1 MKRMKNK
8 ISVLILTQ
16 VAVLLAMEVVLSRF
30 LSIATPITKFS
41 FAFVPLAMC
50 GALFGPVYGGIMG
63 ALADLLGAILFPI
76 GPYFP
81 GYTLNNALHGV
92 ALGMALKEGRRKW
105 WQLALAL
112 VFNHGVI
119 GIFLA
124 ALWGHMLTG
133 NPYWAVVAARVIQ
146 AVVMAP
152 TQFIVIRLMQ
162 RPVERYADLTRSR
175 SVV

>member
-1 MKRMKNK
+1 MKDK
-8 ISVLILTQ
+8 ISVKVLTQ

-30 LSIATPITKFS
+30 FSIATPVTKFS
-41 FAFVPLAMC
+41 FAFVPLAVC

-63 ALADLLGAILFPI
+63 ALADLLGATLFPI

-112 VFNHGVI
+112 VFNHVVV
-119 GIFLA
+119 GIFLS

-133 NPYWAVVAARVIQ
+133 NPYWAVVAHRVVQ

-152 TQFIVIRLMQ
+152 VQFIIIGLMQ
-162 RPVERYADLTRSR
+162 RPVERYAELAHSR
-175 SVV
+175 GVV

>member
-1 MKRMKNK
+1 MKKK
-8 ISVLILTQ
+8 ISVLILAQ
-16 VAVLLAMEVVLSRF
+16 VAMLLAMEVILSRF
-30 LSIATPITKFS
+30 FFIATPVTKFS
-41 FAFVPLAMC
+41 FAFVPLAIC

-92 ALGMALKEGRRKW
+92 ALGVAMKEGRRKW
-105 WQLALAL
+105 WQLVLAL
-112 VFNHGVI
+112 VFNHVAV

-133 NPYWAVVAARVIQ
+133 NPYWAVVTARVVQ

-152 TQFIVIRLMQ
+152 VQFIVLRLMMN
-162 RPVERYADLTRSR
+162 PVEKYTTFAHRRHL
-175 SVV
+175 V

>member
-1 MKRMKNK
+1 MKQK
-8 ISVLILTQ
+8 ISVVILAQ

-30 LSIATPITKFS
+30 FSIATPVTKFS
-41 FAFVPLAMC
+41 FAFVPLAVC

-105 WQLALAL
+105 WQLVLAL
-112 VFNHGVI
+112 VFNRVVVGV
-119 GIFLA
+119 FLA

-133 NPYWAVVAARVIQ
+133 NPYWAVAGARVVQ
-146 AVVMAP
+146 TAVMAP
-152 TQFIVIRLMQ
+152 VQFIIIGLMQ
-162 RPVERYADLTRSR
+162 RPVEKYSVFAQRYRL
-175 SVV
+175 V

>member
-1 MKRMKNK
+1 MNK
-8 ISVLILTQ
+8 KFSVLILAQ

-30 LSIATPITKFS
+30 FSIATPITKFS
-41 FAFVPLAMC
+41 FAFVPLAVC
-50 GALFGPVYGGIMG
+50 GALFGPVWGGVMG

-112 VFNHGVI
+112 VFNHVVI

-124 ALWGHMLTG
+124 ALWGHMLTD
-133 NPYWAVVAARVIQ
+133 NPYWAVAGARVVQ
-146 AVVMAP
+146 AAVMAP
-152 TQFIVIRLMQ
+152 VQFIIIRLMQ
-162 RPVERYADLTRSR
+162 RPVERYADLSHRR
-175 SVV
+175 GVV

>member
-1 MKRMKNK
+1 MNKR
-8 ISVLILTQ
+8 IPVLVLAQ
-16 VAVLLAMEVVLSRF
+16 VAVLLAMEVILSRF
-30 LSIATPITKFS
+30 FSIATPVTKFS
-41 FAFVPLAMC
+41 FAFVPLAIC

-63 ALADLLGAILFPI
+63 GLADLLGAILFPI

-92 ALGMALKEGRRKW
+92 ALGMALKEGRRTW

-112 VFNHGVI
+112 IFNRVVV
-119 GIFLA
+119 GIFLS

-133 NPYWAVVAARVIQ
+133 NPYWAVVAARGFQ

-152 TQFIVIRLMQ
+152 VQFIIIRLMMS
-162 RPVERYADLTRSR
+162 PVEKYSVFAHRYRL
-175 SVV
+175 V

>member
-1 MKRMKNK
+1 MKKK

-30 LSIATPITKFS
+30 FSIATPVTKFS
-41 FAFVPLAMC
+41 FAFVPLAVC

-92 ALGMALKEGRRKW
+92 ALGLALKEGRRRW
-105 WQLALAL
+105 WQLVLAL
-112 VFNHGVI
+112 VFNHVVV

-124 ALWGHMLTG
+124 ALWGHMLTD
-133 NPYWAVVAARVIQ
+133 NPYWAVAGARGVQ

-152 TQFIVIRLMQ
+152 VQFIIIRLMQ
-162 RPVERYADLTRSR
+162 RPVEQYSGFAHRYRLI
-175 SVV
+175 

>member
-1 MKRMKNK
+1 MKDK
-8 ISVLILTQ
+8 ISVKVLTQ

-30 LSIATPITKFS
+30 FSIATPVTKFS
-41 FAFVPLAMC
+41 FAFVPLAVC

-63 ALADLLGAILFPI
+63 ALADLLGATLFPI

-105 WQLALAL
+105 WQLAMAL
-112 VFNHGVI
+112 VFNHVVV
-119 GIFLA
+119 GIFLS

-133 NPYWAVVAARVIQ
+133 NPYWAVVAHRVVQ

-152 TQFIVIRLMQ
+152 VQFIIIGLMQ
-162 RPVERYADLTRSR
+162 RPVERYTELAHSR
-175 SVV
+175 GVV

>member
-1 MKRMKNK
+1 MKQK
-8 ISVLILTQ
+8 ISVLILAQ

-30 LSIATPITKFS
+30 FSIATPVTKFS
-41 FAFVPLAMC
+41 FAFVPLAVC

-92 ALGMALKEGRRKW
+92 ALGVALKEGRRAW

-112 VFNHGVI
+112 IFNHVVV

-124 ALWGHMLTG
+124 ALWGHILTG
-133 NPYWAVVAARVIQ
+133 NPYWAVVVARIVQ

-152 TQFIVIRLMQ
+152 VQFIIIRLMMH
-162 RPVERYADLTRSR
+162 PVEKYSVFAHRYRL
-175 SVV
+175 V

>member
-1 MKRMKNK
+1 MKEK
-8 ISVLILTQ
+8 ISVKILTQ
-16 VAVLLAMEVVLSRF
+16 VAILLAMEVILSRF
-30 LSIATPITKFS
+30 FSIATPVTKFS
-41 FAFVPLAMC
+41 FAFVPLAIC

-92 ALGMALKEGRRKW
+92 ALGVAMKEGRRKW
-105 WQLALAL
+105 WQLVLAL
-112 VFNHGVI
+112 VFNHVAV

-133 NPYWAVVAARVIQ
+133 NPYWAVVTARVVQ

-152 TQFIVIRLMQ
+152 VQFIVLRLMMN
-162 RPVERYADLTRSR
+162 PVEKYTTFAHRRHL
-175 SVV
+175 V

>member
-1 MKRMKNK
+1 MEKK
-8 ISVLILTQ
+8 ISVKVLTQ

-30 LSIATPITKFS
+30 FSIATPVTKFS
-41 FAFVPLAMC
+41 FAFVPLAVC
-50 GALFGPVYGGIMG
+50 GALFGPVYGGVMG
-63 ALADLLGAILFPI
+63 ALADLLGATLFPI

-105 WQLALAL
+105 WQLVLAL
-112 VFNHGVI
+112 VFNHVVV

-133 NPYWAVVAARVIQ
+133 NPYWAVAAHRVVQ

-152 TQFIVIRLMQ
+152 VQFIIISLMQ
-162 RPVERYADLTRSR
+162 RPVERYAALTHTRGA
-175 SVV
+175 V

>member
-1 MKRMKNK
+1 MNKK
-8 ISVLILTQ
+8 ISVNVLTQ

-30 LSIATPITKFS
+30 FSIATPVTKFS
-41 FAFVPLAMC
+41 FAFVPLALC

-105 WQLALAL
+105 WQLVLAL
-112 VFNHGVI
+112 VFNHVVV

-133 NPYWAVVAARVIQ
+133 NPYWAVAGARVVQ
-146 AVVMAP
+146 TAVMAP
-152 TQFIVIRLMQ
+152 VQFIIIGLMQ
-162 RPVERYADLTRSR
+162 RPVERYTVFARRQALM
-175 SVV
+175 

>member
-1 MKRMKNK
+1 MKKK
-8 ISVLILTQ
+8 ISVLILAQ
-16 VAVLLAMEVVLSRF
+16 VAMLLAMEVILSRF
-30 LSIATPITKFS
+30 FFIATPVTKFS
-41 FAFVPLAMC
+41 FAFVPLAVC

-63 ALADLLGAILFPI
+63 ALADLLGATLFPI

-112 VFNHGVI
+112 VFNHVVI

-124 ALWGHMLTG
+124 ALWGHMLTD
-133 NPYWAVVAARVIQ
+133 NPYWAVAGARVVQ
-146 AVVMAP
+146 AAVMAP
-152 TQFIVIRLMQ
+152 VQFIIIRLMQ
-162 RPVERYADLTRSR
+162 RPVERYADFAQRYRL
-175 SVV
+175 V

>member
-1 MKRMKNK
+1 MNK
-8 ISVLILTQ
+8 KFSVLILAQ

-30 LSIATPITKFS
+30 FSIATPITKFS
-41 FAFVPLAMC
+41 FAFVPLAVC
-50 GALFGPVYGGIMG
+50 GALFGPVWGGVMG

-112 VFNHGVI
+112 VFNHVVI

-124 ALWGHMLTG
+124 ALWGHMLTD
-133 NPYWAVVAARVIQ
+133 NPYWAVAGARVVQ

-152 TQFIVIRLMQ
+152 VQFIIIRLMMS
-162 RPVERYADLTRSR
+162 PVEKYSVFAHRYRL
-175 SVV
+175 V

>member
-1 MKRMKNK
+1 MNK
-8 ISVLILTQ
+8 KFSVLILAQ

-30 LSIATPITKFS
+30 FSIATPITKFS
-41 FAFVPLAMC
+41 FAFVPLAVC
-50 GALFGPVYGGIMG
+50 GALFGPVWGGVMG

-92 ALGMALKEGRRKW
+92 ALGMALKEGRRTW

-112 VFNHGVI
+112 VFNHVVV
-119 GIFLA
+119 GIFLS
-124 ALWGHMLTG
+124 ALWGHILTG
-133 NPYWAVVAARVIQ
+133 SPYWAVVAARTFQ

-152 TQFIVIRLMQ
+152 VQFIVIRLMMRPMEKYSVFAQ
-162 RPVERYADLTRSR
+162 RYRLI
-175 SVV
+175 

>member
-1 MKRMKNK
+1 MKKK
-8 ISVLILTQ
+8 ISVLILAQ
-16 VAVLLAMEVVLSRF
+16 VAMLLAMEVMLSRF
-30 LSIATPITKFS
+30 FSIATPVTKFS
-41 FAFVPLAMC
+41 FAFVPLAVC

-105 WQLALAL
+105 WQLVLAL
-112 VFNHGVI
+112 VFNRVVVGV
-119 GIFLA
+119 FLA

-133 NPYWAVVAARVIQ
+133 NPYWAVAGARVVQ
-146 AVVMAP
+146 TAVMAP
-152 TQFIVIRLMQ
+152 VQFIIIGLMQ
-162 RPVERYADLTRSR
+162 RPVEKYSVFAQRYRL
-175 SVV
+175 V